1 MVNTIRRLSYKHWN
15 SFFVSM
21 KYYFIEI
28 EFHGTFLY
36 DVFSCDVM
44 ANGKYQECHK
54 VWSYPPFFD
63 NEKHRITQNII
74 HKTATTPK
82 NKNTII
88 YSIG

>member
-1 MVNTIRRLSYKHWN
+1 ME
-15 SFFVSM
+15 FFFRF
-21 KYYFIEI
+21 YEI

-82 NKNTII
+82 NKNILLYSYNTI
-88 YSIG
+88 SIFLSISRI

>member
-1 MVNTIRRLSYKHWN
+1 MHWN
-15 SFFVSM
+15 FFFRF
-21 KYYFIEI
+21 YEI

-82 NKNTII
+82 NKNSII
-88 YSIG
+88 YSYSNTISIFQSISRI